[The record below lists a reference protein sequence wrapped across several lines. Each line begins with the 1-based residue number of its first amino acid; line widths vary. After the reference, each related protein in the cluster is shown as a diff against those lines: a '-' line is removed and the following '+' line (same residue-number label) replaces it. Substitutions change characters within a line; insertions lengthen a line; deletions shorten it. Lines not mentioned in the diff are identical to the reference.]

1 MKVLHYTRD
10 FPPRF
15 RGGISTSVGHMVA
28 ELAGLGVEQ
37 RVVSFD
43 GFRAGVRAVG
53 TRVEWDAWG
62 PEPAD
67 GGGSVRVLHLENAS
81 SYDMEL
87 PWLARLEPDVVHV
100 HDPLLWPFAERLFG
114 RRRRPV
120 FVYTAH
126 VVHARLNELRGLHD
140 GTLSSEAERLA
151 LTMAD
156 VVVAPSE
163 AAAGW
168 IRRLVGARIPQ
179 VVVPLGVPLRDG
191 GWEPVWDGGD
201 ASSGEWEDG
210 GQLLRSGSD
219 RRPDW
224 WLIGRHADIKGTD
237 ALPWILGELH
247 AHAPAL
253 MGGLV
258 SENPDSPRRDR
269 RWRDRMREL
278 QQTWGNFRLVPWQT
292 PDELWSLVR
301 GGDMV
306 LVPSRC
312 ETFSMVTL
320 EAMAVGAV
328 VVARRCGGPEE
339 LLEGGVSGVLCD
351 TDAELAQALVGLSRD
366 SSARRR
372 MGEAARRR
380 SREFSSLRTAV
391 QMLELYR
398 LGLETRAQ

>member
-1 MKVLHYTRD
+1 
-10 FPPRF
+10 
-15 RGGISTSVGHMVA
+15 
-28 ELAGLGVEQ
+28 
-37 RVVSFD
+37 
-43 GFRAGVRAVG
+43 
-53 TRVEWDAWG
+53 
-62 PEPAD
+62 
-67 GGGSVRVLHLENAS
+67 
-81 SYDMEL
+81 
-87 PWLARLEPDVVHV
+87 
-100 HDPLLWPFAERLFG
+100 
-114 RRRRPV
+114 
-120 FVYTAH
+120 
-126 VVHARLNELRGLHD
+126 
-140 GTLSSEAERLA
+140 
-151 LTMAD
+151 
-156 VVVAPSE
+156 
-163 AAAGW
+163 
-168 IRRLVGARIPQ
+168 
-179 VVVPLGVPLRDG
+179 
-191 GWEPVWDGGD
+191 
-201 ASSGEWEDG
+201 
-210 GQLLRSGSD
+210 
-219 RRPDW
+219 
-224 WLIGRHADIKGTD
+224 
-237 ALPWILGELH
+237 
-247 AHAPAL
+247 

-269 RWRDRMREL
+269 RWRERMREL

-351 TDAELAQALVGLSRD
+351 TDEELAQALVGLSRD